1 MNLHVLCVVAVAPG
15 TMGALVAASVLAQQQ
30 QQHQAVQQSSSSQNN
45 ILGGTAGL
53 VNSNAVSTGG
63 ATNTSSMI
71 GVQGVPGVTGLGKC
85 DHFVITVIPSLISGE
100 GMKDFFLVINMQKK
114 VKKVKPRI

>member
-1 MNLHVLCVVAVAPG
+1 
-15 TMGALVAASVLAQQQ
+15 MGALVAASVLAQQQ

-71 GVQGVPGVTGLGKC
+71 GVQGVPGVTSLGKC
-85 DHFVITVIPSLISGE
+85 DHFVFTVYIKPDFWRRYESLLSCFSYAEKGKESEAQNLI
-100 GMKDFFLVINMQKK
+100 
-114 VKKVKPRI
+114 

>member
-1 MNLHVLCVVAVAPG
+1 
-15 TMGALVAASVLAQQQ
+15 MGALVAASVLAQQQ

-85 DHFVITVIPSLISGE
+85 DHFVLTVYICSLISE
-100 GMKDFFLVINMQKK
+100 EDMKAFCLVIHVQKK
-114 VKKVKPRI
+114 SIESETQNLI

>member
-1 MNLHVLCVVAVAPG
+1 MDLLFYVVAVAPG

-71 GVQGVPGVTGLGKC
+71 GVQGVPGVTGLGKWIILLLC
-85 DHFVITVIPSLISGE
+85 FISILISGE
-100 GMKDFFLVINMQKK
+100 GTK
-114 VKKVKPRI
+114 V

>member
-1 MNLHVLCVVAVAPG
+1 MFGLAVAPG
-15 TMGALVAASVLAQQQ
+15 TMGALVAASVLAAQQQ

-45 ILGGTAGL
+45 IIGGTAGL

-71 GVQGVPGVTGLGKC
+71 GVQGVPGVTGLGK
-85 DHFVITVIPSLISGE
+85 E
-100 GMKDFFLVINMQKK
+100 
-114 VKKVKPRI
+114 